1 LIPGYVIAMRYAQGG
16 GLTPKRQQAREQVRM
31 EAAKRFE
38 AGEKTA
44 GIAADLRVGV
54 RQVEKWRKVWREGGT
69 DALRSKGPVSVERLS
84 PAQWT
89 RLEAALRQGP
99 AVHGWD
105 DESQGWTLARIKTL
119 IGRMFH
125 VGYTL
130 QGVWK
135 LLHRHGWSAQVPVRR
150 AIERSDEAVEVWKKE
165 VWPQVEHPRAT
176 WAPTSASKTRQG
188 RG

>member
-1 LIPGYVIAMRYAQGG
+1 M
-16 GLTPKRQQAREQVRM
+16 
-31 EAAKRFE
+31 
-38 AGEKTA
+38 
-44 GIAADLRVGV
+44 
-54 RQVEKWRKVWREGGT
+54 
-69 DALRSKGPVSVERLS
+69 
-84 PAQWT
+84 
-89 RLEAALRQGP
+89 
-99 AVHGWD
+99 HGWD

-150 AIERSDEAVEVWKKE
+150 AIERSDEAVEVWKNE

-176 WAPTSASKTRQG
+176 WAPTFASKTRQG